1 MKYKRQVR
9 AKEIE
14 RERDRERERWRV
26 YEREER
32 REGYCMRERDAVESG
47 ALDSQIKMKTCPHDE
62 AAASHTLGGR
72 AQW

>member
-1 MKYKRQVR
+1 M
-9 AKEIE
+9 
-14 RERDRERERWRV
+14 

-62 AAASHTLGGR
+62 AAASHTLGGW